1 MNYIPCISHR
11 DRQYSREHQYIL
23 VWRFSLN
30 CVKPWSYNINKHIN
44 PLCIMAKPWRWTPNR
59 RYLDYASLMVT
70 HGGCLV
76 ACVRRTSWCLVA
88 CESSRARPARPSK
101 HSGVRPAEN
110 SWFSSFHG
118 DRLPREHRERR
129 VRSAAGTRDGV
140 SSKLRPEKFDKLLPI
155 SPFYLQPS
163 RSPSKSKITIS
174 PLRAPWLWLWQDLF
188 HRLHLLHRRAWRR
201 WSSMASLLLILFP
214 MVFASCGCKTH

>member
-1 MNYIPCISHR
+1 MHLKEQWESYGSISHRLRYSSSTAIFASSSSIGFESNKNIMKLQTIALNLPKSISMNYIPCISHR

-140 SSKLRPEKFDKLLPI
+140 SSKLRREKFED
-155 SPFYLQPS
+155 
-163 RSPSKSKITIS
+163 RKS
-174 PLRAPWLWLWQDLF
+174 
-188 HRLHLLHRRAWRR
+188 
-201 WSSMASLLLILFP
+201 
-214 MVFASCGCKTH
+214 VV